1 VGLAPGDLRD
11 GTNASVAP
19 ETANLKITVRL
30 PGPASPRAAA
40 AAAAAANELARVA
53 VSLSRSDRLLE
64 AVTLV
69 PAVAIAQPAGPP
81 RHLLEAGGLVL
92 AVLAAVSGAL
102 VADRSQPRVTGPTGL
117 AQITGHRT
125 LGSIPHSRALRGDL
139 TDAMLDPALS
149 ASIGALRVQ
158 VDSEARIQ
166 PLKVLCVTS
175 PFSGDGKTTIASAL
189 AMAEARVDVKVLLL
203 DGDLR
208 RPRVAEA
215 LNMGQDW
222 GFGLAEVLE
231 GTPLTEVGRRVGPG
245 NLHVLPTDPR
255 EDAGT
260 LLARRLGP
268 VLDAARQQ
276 YDLVVVDCPPVLAT
290 DDALTIAVHCDATLV
305 VVSQGRS
312 AEDAAMAVGMLD
324 ALGVRVLGSVLNR
337 ARTSQ
342 RTPTYGGYAAD
353 PAFPP
358 VDPRTV

>member
-1 VGLAPGDLRD
+1 
-11 GTNASVAP
+11 
-19 ETANLKITVRL
+19 
-30 PGPASPRAAA
+30 
-40 AAAAAANELARVA
+40 
-53 VSLSRSDRLLE
+53 
-64 AVTLV
+64 
-69 PAVAIAQPAGPP
+69 
-81 RHLLEAGGLVL
+81 
-92 AVLAAVSGAL
+92 
-102 VADRSQPRVTGPTGL
+102 
-117 AQITGHRT
+117 
-125 LGSIPHSRALRGDL
+125 
-139 TDAMLDPALS
+139 
-149 ASIGALRVQ
+149 
-158 VDSEARIQ
+158 
-166 PLKVLCVTS
+166 LKVLCVTS

-312 AEDAAMAVGMLD
+312 AEDAAMAVGKLD

-342 RTPTYGGYAAD
+342 LTPTYGGYAAD
-353 PAFPP
+353 PEFPP
-358 VDPRTV
+358 DDPRTV